1 MQSVNNAFG
10 SSGEPN
16 DQMDE
21 TGYRKYDIHEGIMF
35 CIELSETIFKESS
48 ELDCKS
54 PLLEILESLDELM
67 SQLVITRPGTAIGCY
82 FYYCNREDAK
92 QGIYELFPLRDI
104 NAEFMK
110 ILNDLLEDLSS
121 GRISLYDYFNFQ
133 QTGDEKRLPL
143 SVLFTFM
150 LDTFLQD
157 IPGQKQL
164 SNKRVFLFTDVDKP
178 QEAQDTDERA
188 RLRRLTIDLFDNK
201 VNFATFFIGYAN
213 KPFDDE
219 FYSDILQL
227 GSGINKN
234 MGLNSEFDGPN
245 TKPIDAKYIKS
256 RILRKKEVKRIMFQC
271 PLIFDEKAN
280 FIIGIKGY
288 TMCTHEKAGVRY
300 KLVYEHEDIR
310 QEAYSKRKF
319 LHPITGEDVS
329 GNTVKVYPYGDLDIN
344 LSDNQDQ
351 IVMEAYTQKDAF
363 LRIIGFRSS
372 NKSIHYFNNI
382 DKSSFIVPDEAKY
395 EGSIRTLASL
405 LKTLRKKDKI
415 AMLWGKLKSN
425 SHPSLFVLSPS
436 SAKEYNEG
444 FYLYRVPF
452 LDEIRKFPSLLSYD
466 DGSEHKLDYDNMK
479 KITQSI
485 MGHFN
490 LRDGYNPS
498 EFKNPLLQ
506 KHYKVLHDYLLQI
519 ETTFEENEKPNAKK
533 DRIMRE
539 DDSLRKL
546 YYIRNKILESERADD
561 PAIQRLNKYV
571 KIWNMFYN
579 KFNDYNISIKEEK
592 KPFDKKPKFNI

>member
-1 MQSVNNAFG
+1 MRSVTNAFG
-10 SSGEPN
+10 NSGELN
-16 DQMDE
+16 DQVDE
-21 TGYRKYDIHEGIMF
+21 KGYRKFDIHEGILF
-35 CIELSETIFKESS
+35 CIELSETMFKESS
-48 ELDCKS
+48 DLDYKS

-92 QGIYELFPLRDI
+92 EGIYELFPLRDI
-104 NAEFMK
+104 NATFMK
-110 ILNDLLEDLSS
+110 KLNDLLEDLSS
-121 GRISLYDYFNFQ
+121 GRISLYDYFMFQ
-133 QTGDEKRLPL
+133 QTGSEKQVRL

-150 LDTFLQD
+150 LDTFLEE

-164 SNKRVFLFTDVDKP
+164 SNKRVFLFTDIDKP
-178 QEAQDTDERA
+178 QEAQDIDERA

-201 VNFATFFIGYAN
+201 VNFATFFIGYAD
-213 KPFDDE
+213 KPFDNE

-227 GSGINKN
+227 GSHTNEN
-234 MGLNSEFDGPN
+234 TGLDSEFDGPS

-271 PLIFDEKAN
+271 PLILDEKTN
-280 FIIGIKGY
+280 FIVGVKGY
-288 TMCTHEKAGVRY
+288 TMYTHEKAGVRY

-319 LHPITGEDVS
+319 LNPITGEDVT
-329 GNTVKVYPYGDLDIN
+329 GKTVKVYPYGDLDIN
-344 LSDNQDQ
+344 LSDSQDQ

-363 LRIIGFRSS
+363 LKIIGFRSS
-372 NKSIHYFNNI
+372 SKSIHYFNNI

-405 LKTLRKKDKI
+405 LKILRKKDKI
-415 AMLWGKLKSN
+415 AILWGKLKSN
-425 SHPSLFVLSPS
+425 SHPSLYTLSPS
-436 SAKEYNEG
+436 SVKDYNEG

-479 KITQSI
+479 KVTQSI
-485 MGHFN
+485 MGYFN

-498 EFKNPLLQ
+498 DFKNPLLQ

-519 ETTFEENEKPNAKK
+519 ETTFDENETPNTKK
-533 DRIMRE
+533 DRMMRE

-546 YYIRNKILESERADD
+546 YYIRNKILESEKSED
-561 PAIQRLNKYV
+561 PIIQRLNKYV
-571 KIWNMFYN
+571 KIWNMFYK
-579 KFNDYNISIKEEK
+579 KFNDDNISIKEEK
-592 KPFDKKPKFNI
+592 KAFDKKPKFNI

>member
-1 MQSVNNAFG
+1 MRSVTNAFG
-10 SSGEPN
+10 NSGELN
-16 DQMDE
+16 DQVDE
-21 TGYRKYDIHEGIMF
+21 TGYRKFDIHEGILF
-35 CIELSETIFKESS
+35 CIELSETMFKESS
-48 ELDCKS
+48 DLEYKS

-92 QGIYELFPLRDI
+92 EGIYELFPLRDI
-104 NAEFMK
+104 NATFMK
-110 ILNDLLEDLSS
+110 KLNDLLEDLSS
-121 GRISLYDYFNFQ
+121 GRISLYDYFMFQ
-133 QTGDEKRLPL
+133 QTGSEKQVRL

-150 LDTFLQD
+150 LDTFLEE

-164 SNKRVFLFTDVDKP
+164 SNKRVFLFTDIDKP
-178 QEAQDTDERA
+178 QEAQDIDERA

-201 VNFATFFIGYAN
+201 VNFATFFIGYAD
-213 KPFDDE
+213 KPFDNE

-227 GSGINKN
+227 GSHTNEN
-234 MGLNSEFDGPN
+234 TGLDSEFDGPS

-271 PLIFDEKAN
+271 PLILDEKTN
-280 FIIGIKGY
+280 FIVGVKGY
-288 TMCTHEKAGVRY
+288 TMYTHEKAGVRY

-319 LHPITGEDVS
+319 LNPITGEDVT
-329 GNTVKVYPYGDLDIN
+329 GKTVKVYPYGDLDIN
-344 LSDNQDQ
+344 LSDSQDQ

-363 LRIIGFRSS
+363 LKIIGFRSS
-372 NKSIHYFNNI
+372 SKSIHYFNNI

-405 LKTLRKKDKI
+405 LKILRKKDKI
-415 AMLWGKLKSN
+415 AILWGKLKSN
-425 SHPSLFVLSPS
+425 SHPSLYTLSPS
-436 SAKEYNEG
+436 SVKDYNEG

-479 KITQSI
+479 KVTQSI
-485 MGHFN
+485 MGYFN

-498 EFKNPLLQ
+498 DFKNPLLQ

-519 ETTFEENEKPNAKK
+519 ETTFDENETPNTKK
-533 DRIMRE
+533 DRMMRE

-546 YYIRNKILESERADD
+546 YYIRNKILESEKSED
-561 PAIQRLNKYV
+561 PIIQRLNKYV
-571 KIWNMFYN
+571 KIWNMFYK
-579 KFNDYNISIKEEK
+579 KFNDDNISIKEEK
-592 KPFDKKPKFNI
+592 KRL

>member
-1 MQSVNNAFG
+1 MRSVTNAFG
-10 SSGEPN
+10 NSGELN
-16 DQMDE
+16 DQVDE
-21 TGYRKYDIHEGIMF
+21 TGYRKFDIHEGILF
-35 CIELSETIFKESS
+35 CIELSETMFKESS
-48 ELDCKS
+48 DLEYKS

-92 QGIYELFPLRDI
+92 EGIYELFPLRDI
-104 NAEFMK
+104 NATFMK
-110 ILNDLLEDLSS
+110 KLNDLLEDLSS
-121 GRISLYDYFNFQ
+121 GRISLYNYFMFQ
-133 QTGDEKRLPL
+133 QTGSEKQVRL

-150 LDTFLQD
+150 LDTFLEE

-164 SNKRVFLFTDVDKP
+164 SNKRVFLFTDIDKP
-178 QEAQDTDERA
+178 QEAQDIDERA

-201 VNFATFFIGYAN
+201 VNFATFFIGYAD
-213 KPFDDE
+213 KPFDNE

-227 GSGINKN
+227 GSHTNEN
-234 MGLNSEFDGPN
+234 TGLDSEFDGPS

-271 PLIFDEKAN
+271 PLILDEKTN
-280 FIIGIKGY
+280 FIVGVKGY
-288 TMCTHEKAGVRY
+288 TMYTHEKAGVRY

-319 LHPITGEDVS
+319 LNPITGEDVT
-329 GNTVKVYPYGDLDIN
+329 GKTVKVYPYGDLDIN
-344 LSDNQDQ
+344 LSDSQDQ

-363 LRIIGFRSS
+363 LKIIGFRSS
-372 NKSIHYFNNI
+372 SKSIHYFNNI

-405 LKTLRKKDKI
+405 LKILRKKDKI
-415 AMLWGKLKSN
+415 AILWGKLKSN
-425 SHPSLFVLSPS
+425 SHPSLYTLSPS
-436 SAKEYNEG
+436 SVKDYNEG

-479 KITQSI
+479 KVTQSI
-485 MGHFN
+485 MGYFN

-498 EFKNPLLQ
+498 DFKNPLLQ

-519 ETTFEENEKPNAKK
+519 ETTFDENETPNTKK
-533 DRIMRE
+533 DRMMRE

-546 YYIRNKILESERADD
+546 YYIRNKILESEKSED
-561 PAIQRLNKYV
+561 PIIQRLNKYV
-571 KIWNMFYN
+571 KIWNMFYK
-579 KFNDYNISIKEEK
+579 KFNDDNISIKEEK
-592 KPFDKKPKFNI
+592 KAFDKKPKFNI

>member
-1 MQSVNNAFG
+1 MRSVTNAFG
-10 SSGEPN
+10 NSGELN
-16 DQMDE
+16 DQVDE
-21 TGYRKYDIHEGIMF
+21 KGYRKFDIHEGILF
-35 CIELSETIFKESS
+35 CIELSETMFKESS
-48 ELDCKS
+48 DLEYKS

-92 QGIYELFPLRDI
+92 EGIYELFPLRDI
-104 NAEFMK
+104 NATFMK
-110 ILNDLLEDLSS
+110 KLNDLLEDLSS
-121 GRISLYDYFNFQ
+121 GRISLYDYFMFQ
-133 QTGDEKRLPL
+133 QTGSEKQVRL

-150 LDTFLQD
+150 LDTFLEE

-164 SNKRVFLFTDVDKP
+164 SNKRVFLFTDIDKP
-178 QEAQDTDERA
+178 QEGQDIDERA

-201 VNFATFFIGYAN
+201 VNFATFFIGYAD
-213 KPFDDE
+213 KPFDNE

-227 GSGINKN
+227 GSHTNEN
-234 MGLNSEFDGPN
+234 TGLDSEFDGPS

-271 PLIFDEKAN
+271 PLILDEKTN
-280 FIIGIKGY
+280 FIVGVKGY
-288 TMCTHEKAGVRY
+288 TMYTHEKAGVRY

-319 LHPITGEDVS
+319 LNPITGEDVT
-329 GNTVKVYPYGDLDIN
+329 GKTVKVYPYGDLDIN
-344 LSDNQDQ
+344 LSDSQDQ

-363 LRIIGFRSS
+363 LKIIGFRSS
-372 NKSIHYFNNI
+372 SKSIHYFNNI

-405 LKTLRKKDKI
+405 LKILRKKDKI
-415 AMLWGKLKSN
+415 AILWGKLKSN
-425 SHPSLFVLSPS
+425 SHPSLYTLSPS
-436 SAKEYNEG
+436 SVKDYNEG

-479 KITQSI
+479 KVTQSI
-485 MGHFN
+485 MGYFN

-498 EFKNPLLQ
+498 DFKNPLLQ

-519 ETTFEENEKPNAKK
+519 ETTFDENETPNTKK
-533 DRIMRE
+533 DL
-539 DDSLRKL
+539 SL
-546 YYIRNKILESERADD
+546 IHI
-561 PAIQRLNKYV
+561 
-571 KIWNMFYN
+571 
-579 KFNDYNISIKEEK
+579 
-592 KPFDKKPKFNI
+592 

>member
-1 MQSVNNAFG
+1 MRSVTNAFG
-10 SSGEPN
+10 NSGELN
-16 DQMDE
+16 DQVDE
-21 TGYRKYDIHEGIMF
+21 KGYRKFDIHEGILF
-35 CIELSETIFKESS
+35 CIELSETMFKESS
-48 ELDCKS
+48 DLEYKS

-92 QGIYELFPLRDI
+92 EGIYELFPLRDI
-104 NAEFMK
+104 NATFMK
-110 ILNDLLEDLSS
+110 KLNDLLEDLSS
-121 GRISLYDYFNFQ
+121 GRISLYDYFMFQ
-133 QTGDEKRLPL
+133 QTGSEKQVRL

-150 LDTFLQD
+150 LDTFLEE

-164 SNKRVFLFTDVDKP
+164 SNKRVFLFTDIDKP
-178 QEAQDTDERA
+178 QEGQDIDERA

-201 VNFATFFIGYAN
+201 VNFATFFIGYAD
-213 KPFDDE
+213 KPFDNE

-227 GSGINKN
+227 GSHTNEN
-234 MGLNSEFDGPN
+234 TGLDSEFDGPS

-271 PLIFDEKAN
+271 PLILDEKTN
-280 FIIGIKGY
+280 FIVGVKGY
-288 TMCTHEKAGVRY
+288 TMYTHEKAGVRY

-319 LHPITGEDVS
+319 LNPITGEDVT
-329 GNTVKVYPYGDLDIN
+329 GKTVKVYPYGDLDIN
-344 LSDNQDQ
+344 LSDSQDQ

-363 LRIIGFRSS
+363 LKIIGFRSS
-372 NKSIHYFNNI
+372 SKSIHYFNNI

-405 LKTLRKKDKI
+405 LKILRKKDKI
-415 AMLWGKLKSN
+415 AILWGKLKSN
-425 SHPSLFVLSPS
+425 SHPSLYTLSPS
-436 SAKEYNEG
+436 SVKDYNEG

-479 KITQSI
+479 KVTQSI
-485 MGHFN
+485 MGYFN

-498 EFKNPLLQ
+498 DFKNPLLQ

-519 ETTFEENEKPNAKK
+519 ETTFDENETPNTKK
-533 DRIMRE
+533 DRMMRE

-546 YYIRNKILESERADD
+546 YYIRNKILESEKSED
-561 PAIQRLNKYV
+561 PTIQRLNKYV
-571 KIWNMFYN
+571 KIWNMFYK
-579 KFNDYNISIKEEK
+579 KFNDDNISILC
-592 KPFDKKPKFNI
+592 

>member
-1 MQSVNNAFG
+1 MRSVTNAFG
-10 SSGEPN
+10 NSGELN
-16 DQMDE
+16 DQVDE
-21 TGYRKYDIHEGIMF
+21 TGYRKFDIHEGILF
-35 CIELSETIFKESS
+35 CIELSETMFKESS
-48 ELDCKS
+48 DLEYKS

-92 QGIYELFPLRDI
+92 EGIYELFPLRDI
-104 NAEFMK
+104 NATFMK
-110 ILNDLLEDLSS
+110 KLNDLLEDLSS
-121 GRISLYDYFNFQ
+121 GRISLYDYFMFQ
-133 QTGDEKRLPL
+133 QTGSEKQVRL

-150 LDTFLQD
+150 LDTFLEE

-164 SNKRVFLFTDVDKP
+164 SNKRVFLFTDIDKP
-178 QEAQDTDERA
+178 QEAQDIDERA

-201 VNFATFFIGYAN
+201 VNFATFFIGYAD
-213 KPFDDE
+213 KPFDNE

-227 GSGINKN
+227 GSHTNEN
-234 MGLNSEFDGPN
+234 TGLDSEFDGPS

-271 PLIFDEKAN
+271 PLILDEKTN
-280 FIIGIKGY
+280 FIVGVKGY
-288 TMCTHEKAGVRY
+288 TMYTHEKAGVRY

-319 LHPITGEDVS
+319 LNPITGEDVT
-329 GNTVKVYPYGDLDIN
+329 GKTVKVYPYGDLDIN
-344 LSDNQDQ
+344 LSDSQDQ

-363 LRIIGFRSS
+363 LKIIGFRSS
-372 NKSIHYFNNI
+372 SKSIHYFNNI

-405 LKTLRKKDKI
+405 LKILRKKDKI
-415 AMLWGKLKSN
+415 AILWGKLKSN
-425 SHPSLFVLSPS
+425 SHPSLYTLSPS
-436 SAKEYNEG
+436 SVKDYNEG

-479 KITQSI
+479 KVTQSI
-485 MGHFN
+485 MGYFN

-498 EFKNPLLQ
+498 DFKNPLLQ

-519 ETTFEENEKPNAKK
+519 ETTFDENETPNTKK
-533 DRIMRE
+533 DRMMRE

-546 YYIRNKILESERADD
+546 YYIRNKILESEKSED
-561 PAIQRLNKYV
+561 PIIQRLNKYV
-571 KIWNMFYN
+571 KIWNMFYK
-579 KFNDYNISIKEEK
+579 KFNDDNISIKEEK
-592 KPFDKKPKFNI
+592 KAFDKKPKFNI

>member
-1 MQSVNNAFG
+1 MRSVTNAFG
-10 SSGEPN
+10 NSGELN
-16 DQMDE
+16 DQVDE
-21 TGYRKYDIHEGIMF
+21 KGYRKFDIHEGILF
-35 CIELSETIFKESS
+35 CIELSETMFKESS
-48 ELDCKS
+48 DLDYKS

-92 QGIYELFPLRDI
+92 EGIYELFPLRDI
-104 NAEFMK
+104 NATFMK
-110 ILNDLLEDLSS
+110 KLNDLLEDLSS
-121 GRISLYDYFNFQ
+121 GRISLYDYFMFQ
-133 QTGDEKRLPL
+133 QTGSEKQVRL

-150 LDTFLQD
+150 LDTFLEE

-164 SNKRVFLFTDVDKP
+164 SNKRVFLFTDIDKP
-178 QEAQDTDERA
+178 QEAQDIDERA

-201 VNFATFFIGYAN
+201 VNFATFFIGYAD
-213 KPFDDE
+213 KPFDNE

-227 GSGINKN
+227 GSHTNEN
-234 MGLNSEFDGPN
+234 TGLDSEFDGPS

-271 PLIFDEKAN
+271 PLILDEKTN
-280 FIIGIKGY
+280 FIVGVKGY
-288 TMCTHEKAGVRY
+288 TMYTHEKAGVRY

-319 LHPITGEDVS
+319 LNPITGEDVT
-329 GNTVKVYPYGDLDIN
+329 GKTVKVYPYGDLDIN
-344 LSDNQDQ
+344 LSDSQDQ

-363 LRIIGFRSS
+363 LKIIGFRSS
-372 NKSIHYFNNI
+372 SKSIHYFNNI

-405 LKTLRKKDKI
+405 LKILRKKDKI
-415 AMLWGKLKSN
+415 AILWGKLKSN
-425 SHPSLFVLSPS
+425 SHPSLYTLSPS
-436 SAKEYNEG
+436 SVKDYNEG

-479 KITQSI
+479 KVTQSI
-485 MGHFN
+485 MGYFN

-498 EFKNPLLQ
+498 DFKNPLLQ

-519 ETTFEENEKPNAKK
+519 ETTFDENETPNTKK
-533 DRIMRE
+533 DRMMRE

-546 YYIRNKILESERADD
+546 YYIRNKILESEKSED
-561 PAIQRLNKYV
+561 PIIQRLNKYV
-571 KIWNMFYN
+571 KIWNMFYK
-579 KFNDYNISIKEEK
+579 KFNDDNISIKEEK

>member
-1 MQSVNNAFG
+1 MRSVTNAFG
-10 SSGEPN
+10 NSGELN
-16 DQMDE
+16 DQVDE
-21 TGYRKYDIHEGIMF
+21 TGYRKFDIHEGILF
-35 CIELSETIFKESS
+35 CIELSETMFKESS
-48 ELDCKS
+48 DLDYKS

-92 QGIYELFPLRDI
+92 EGIYELFPLRDI
-104 NAEFMK
+104 NATFMK
-110 ILNDLLEDLSS
+110 KLNDLLEDLSS
-121 GRISLYDYFNFQ
+121 GRISLYDYFMFQ
-133 QTGDEKRLPL
+133 QTGSEKQVRL

-150 LDTFLQD
+150 LDTFLEE

-164 SNKRVFLFTDVDKP
+164 SNKRVFLFTDIDKP
-178 QEAQDTDERA
+178 QEAQDIDERA

-201 VNFATFFIGYAN
+201 VNFATFFIGYAD
-213 KPFDDE
+213 KPFDNE

-227 GSGINKN
+227 GSHTNEN
-234 MGLNSEFDGPN
+234 TGLDSEFDGPS

-271 PLIFDEKAN
+271 PLILDEKTN
-280 FIIGIKGY
+280 FIVGVKGY
-288 TMCTHEKAGVRY
+288 TMYTHEKAGVRY

-319 LHPITGEDVS
+319 LNPITGEDVT
-329 GNTVKVYPYGDLDIN
+329 GKTVKVYPYGDLDIN
-344 LSDNQDQ
+344 LSDSQDQ

-363 LRIIGFRSS
+363 LKIIGFRSS
-372 NKSIHYFNNI
+372 SKSIHYFNNI

-405 LKTLRKKDKI
+405 LKILRKKDKI
-415 AMLWGKLKSN
+415 AILWGKLKSN
-425 SHPSLFVLSPS
+425 SHPSLYTLSPS
-436 SAKEYNEG
+436 SVKDYNEG

-479 KITQSI
+479 KVTQSI
-485 MGHFN
+485 MGYFN

-498 EFKNPLLQ
+498 DFKNPLLQ

-519 ETTFEENEKPNAKK
+519 ETTFDENETPNTKK
-533 DRIMRE
+533 DRMMRE

-546 YYIRNKILESERADD
+546 YYIRNKILESEKSED
-561 PAIQRLNKYV
+561 PTIQRLNKYV
-571 KIWNMFYN
+571 KIWNMFYK
-579 KFNDYNISIKEEK
+579 KFNDDNISIKEEK
-592 KPFDKKPKFNI
+592 KAFDKKPKFNI

>member
-21 TGYRKYDIHEGIMF
+21 TGYRKYDIHEGILF
-35 CIELSETIFKESS
+35 CIELSETMFKESS
-48 ELDCKS
+48 ELDYKS

-164 SNKRVFLFTDVDKP
+164 SNKRVFLFTDIDKP
-178 QEAQDTDERA
+178 QEAQDTNERA

-245 TKPIDAKYIKS
+245 TKPIDARYIKS

-288 TMCTHEKAGVRY
+288 TMYTHEKAGVRY

-425 SHPSLFVLSPS
+425 SHPSLFILSPS

-533 DRIMRE
+533 DRVMRE

-546 YYIRNKILESERADD
+546 YYIRNKILESEKADD

-579 KFNDYNISIKEEK
+579 KFNDDNISIKEEK

>member
-1 MQSVNNAFG
+1 MRSVTNAFG
-10 SSGEPN
+10 NSGELN
-16 DQMDE
+16 DQVDE
-21 TGYRKYDIHEGIMF
+21 KGYRKFDIHEGILF
-35 CIELSETIFKESS
+35 CIELSETMFKESS
-48 ELDCKS
+48 DLEYKS

-92 QGIYELFPLRDI
+92 EGIYELFPLRDI
-104 NAEFMK
+104 NATFMK
-110 ILNDLLEDLSS
+110 KLNDLLEDLSS
-121 GRISLYDYFNFQ
+121 GRISLYDYFMFQ
-133 QTGDEKRLPL
+133 QTGSEKQVRL

-150 LDTFLQD
+150 LDTFLEE

-164 SNKRVFLFTDVDKP
+164 SNKRVFLFTDIDKP
-178 QEAQDTDERA
+178 QEAQDIDERA

-201 VNFATFFIGYAN
+201 VNFATFFIGYAD
-213 KPFDDE
+213 KPFDNE

-227 GSGINKN
+227 GSHTNEN
-234 MGLNSEFDGPN
+234 TGLDSEFDGPS

-271 PLIFDEKAN
+271 PLILDEKTN
-280 FIIGIKGY
+280 FIVGVKGY
-288 TMCTHEKAGVRY
+288 TMYTHEKAGVRY

-319 LHPITGEDVS
+319 LNPITGEDVT
-329 GNTVKVYPYGDLDIN
+329 GKTVKVYPYGDLDIN
-344 LSDNQDQ
+344 LSDSQDQ

-363 LRIIGFRSS
+363 LKIIGFRSS
-372 NKSIHYFNNI
+372 SKSIHYFNNI

-405 LKTLRKKDKI
+405 LKILRKKDKI
-415 AMLWGKLKSN
+415 AILWGKLKSN
-425 SHPSLFVLSPS
+425 SHPSLYTLSPS
-436 SAKEYNEG
+436 SVKDYNEG

-479 KITQSI
+479 KVTQSI
-485 MGHFN
+485 MGYFN

-498 EFKNPLLQ
+498 DFKNPLLQ

-519 ETTFEENEKPNAKK
+519 ETTFDENETPNTKK
-533 DRIMRE
+533 DRMMRE

-546 YYIRNKILESERADD
+546 YYIRNKILESEKSED
-561 PAIQRLNKYV
+561 PTIQRLNKYV
-571 KIWNMFYN
+571 KIWNMFYK
-579 KFNDYNISIKEEK
+579 KFNDDNISIKEEK
-592 KPFDKKPKFNI
+592 KAFDKKPKFNI

>member
-1 MQSVNNAFG
+1 MRSVTNAFG
-10 SSGEPN
+10 NSGELN
-16 DQMDE
+16 DQVDE
-21 TGYRKYDIHEGIMF
+21 TGYRKFDIHEGILF
-35 CIELSETIFKESS
+35 CIELSETMFKESS
-48 ELDCKS
+48 DLEYKS

-92 QGIYELFPLRDI
+92 EGIYELFPLRDI
-104 NAEFMK
+104 NATFMK
-110 ILNDLLEDLSS
+110 KLNDLLEDLSS
-121 GRISLYDYFNFQ
+121 GRISLYDYFMFQ
-133 QTGDEKRLPL
+133 QTGSEKQVRL

-150 LDTFLQD
+150 LDTFLEE

-164 SNKRVFLFTDVDKP
+164 SNKRVFLFTDIDKP
-178 QEAQDTDERA
+178 QEAQDIDERA

-201 VNFATFFIGYAN
+201 VNFATFFIGYAD
-213 KPFDDE
+213 KPFDNE

-227 GSGINKN
+227 GSHTNEN
-234 MGLNSEFDGPN
+234 TGLDSEFDGPS

-271 PLIFDEKAN
+271 PLILDEKTN
-280 FIIGIKGY
+280 FIVGVKGY
-288 TMCTHEKAGVRY
+288 TMYTHEKAGVRY

-319 LHPITGEDVS
+319 LNPITGEDVT
-329 GNTVKVYPYGDLDIN
+329 GKTVKVYPYGDLDIN
-344 LSDNQDQ
+344 LSDSQDQ

-363 LRIIGFRSS
+363 LKIIGFRSS
-372 NKSIHYFNNI
+372 SKSIHYFNNI

-405 LKTLRKKDKI
+405 LKILRKKDKI
-415 AMLWGKLKSN
+415 AILWGKLKSN
-425 SHPSLFVLSPS
+425 SHPSLYTLSPS
-436 SAKEYNEG
+436 SVKDYNEG

-479 KITQSI
+479 KVTQSI
-485 MGHFN
+485 MGYFN

-498 EFKNPLLQ
+498 DFKNPLLQ

-519 ETTFEENEKPNAKK
+519 ETTFDENETPNTKK
-533 DRIMRE
+533 DRMMRE

-546 YYIRNKILESERADD
+546 YYIRNKI
-561 PAIQRLNKYV
+561 
-571 KIWNMFYN
+571 
-579 KFNDYNISIKEEK
+579 
-592 KPFDKKPKFNI
+592 